1 MADLPVKGL
10 KASSSSTSANGSSSP
25 FTWCARTV
33 FEAKLN
39 NVRATYIAIFDAC
52 TILIIFA

>member
-1 MADLPVKGL
+1 MKGL